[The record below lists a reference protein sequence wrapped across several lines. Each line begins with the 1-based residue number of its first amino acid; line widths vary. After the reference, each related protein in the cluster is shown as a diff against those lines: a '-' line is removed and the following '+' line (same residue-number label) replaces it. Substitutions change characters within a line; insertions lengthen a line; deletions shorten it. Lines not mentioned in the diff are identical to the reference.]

1 MAKLVHF
8 TIPQKHNEMLQSRY
22 RLRYK
27 VRYCLLD
34 AGVGTDY
41 SDCWCLSIPVWCY
54 AACFHCKHTNAVLIW
69 VLPVNSMHCTSKLNV
84 FNACS
89 QWEYIWQ
96 ISFSICKEFLLQT
109 LGRISLGVCTCFLGY
124 YLTHFLFNL
133 ERFSFETRGRLSLE
147 SRRIHGVVF
156 L

>member
-1 MAKLVHF
+1 MGVYLTDF
-8 TIPQKHNEMLQSRY
+8 LFNLQRVPS
-22 RLRYK
+22 
-27 VRYCLLD
+27 
-34 AGVGTDY
+34 
-41 SDCWCLSIPVWCY
+41 SD
-54 AACFHCKHTNAVLIW
+54 
-69 VLPVNSMHCTSKLNV
+69 
-84 FNACS
+84 
-89 QWEYIWQ
+89 
-96 ISFSICKEFLLQT
+96 